1 MSRTIHTTPS
11 PVTLEGFQAVMKPGK
26 FGYTLRA
33 IVDQD
38 IIDRLE
44 EEREDCVKWCLSKV
58 ASPKRSVAKPEPWEE
73 EPNRPGKYAIKF
85 SWKEGN
91 EPPIVDSEGVIIRD
105 KATPLYEGSKVKIGF
120 TQRPYV
126 LKDGQTFGTS
136 LKIAGIQV
144 VSIESKAGI
153 DSGDLDEA
161 EVAEL
166 FGKCQGYKSQ
176 DPNVELVGTGSPS
189 SIDDDF

>member
-1 MSRTIHTTPS
+1 MSRTIHTTAS
-11 PVTLEGFQAVMKPGK
+11 PVTLEGFQAVLKPGK

-38 IIDRLE
+38 IVDRLE
-44 EEREDCVKWCLSKV
+44 EEREDCIKWCLSKV
-58 ASPKRSVAKPEPWEE
+58 SSPKRSVAKPEPWEE

-91 EPPIVDSEGVIIRD
+91 EPPIVDTEGVLIRD
-105 KATPLYEGSKVKIGF
+105 KTTPIYEGSKVKLGF

-126 LKDGQTFGTS
+126 LNDKTTYGTS
-136 LKIAGIQV
+136 LKIAGVQV

-161 EVAEL
+161 GVAEL
-166 FGKCQGYKSQ
+166 FGKCQGFKT
-176 DPNVELVGTGSPS
+176 DEPNVSDGSPS
-189 SIDDDF
+189 SIDPVDDF